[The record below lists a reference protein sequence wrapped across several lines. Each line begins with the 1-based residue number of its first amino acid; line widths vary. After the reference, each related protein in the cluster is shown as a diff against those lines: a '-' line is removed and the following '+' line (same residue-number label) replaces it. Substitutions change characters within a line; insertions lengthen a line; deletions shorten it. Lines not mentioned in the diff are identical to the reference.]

1 VEPHRIAAVSHN
13 SRPRGSLTPV
23 YGFAMSASRTAQPSY
38 IGPAFED
45 ARVYDAMRVG
55 VVTCT
60 PGTSLQDA
68 ARMMAGYG
76 IHCLVVAA
84 AEAGRHAESWGV
96 VDALDVARA
105 EAEGKAKSVGEV
117 AAAEV
122 VTIDSDAPLSEAARV
137 MAEQR
142 SSHLVAVQAGT
153 DRPVGVLSASG
164 LAAVLAWGRS

>member
-1 VEPHRIAAVSHN
+1 
-13 SRPRGSLTPV
+13 
-23 YGFAMSASRTAQPSY
+23 MSASRAVQPSY
-38 IGPAFED
+38 IGPSFGD

-60 PGTSLQDA
+60 PDTSLQDA
-68 ARMMAGYG
+68 ARLMSGYG

-84 AEAGRHAESWGV
+84 VEAGRHAESWGV
-96 VDALDVARA
+96 LDALDVAHA
-105 EAEGKAKSVGEV
+105 EAEGKAQTVGEI

-137 MAEQR
+137 IAERR
-142 SSHLVAVQAGT
+142 SPHLIAVLSGT